1 MTEVDQTTTYSQWF
15 NNLRDK
21 EAQVRINER
30 IRRLLLGNAGD
41 VRPVG
46 RGVSELRVNYGP
58 GYRVYY
64 MRRGNALVILLVGG
78 DKDSQSRD
86 IARAI
91 ELARDYRN

>member
-1 MTEVDQTTTYSQWF
+1 MTATYARWFDQ
-15 NNLRDK
+15 LRDRP
-21 EAQVRINER
+21 AQYRINQR
-30 IRRLLLGNAGD
+30 IRRLLLGNEGD

-64 MRRGNALVILLVGG
+64 MRSGSAVIILLAGG

-86 IARAI
+86 IPRAI
-91 ELARDYRN
+91 ELAQHYRN

>member
-30 IRRLLLGNAGD
+30 IRRLLLDNAGD

-91 ELARDYRN
+91 ELAHDYRN

>member
-64 MRRGNALVILLVGG
+64 MQRGNALVILLAGG

>member
-1 MTEVDQTTTYSQWF
+1 MIEVDQTATYSQWF

-46 RGVSELRVNYGP
+46 RGGF
-58 GYRVYY
+58 
-64 MRRGNALVILLVGG
+64 LV
-78 DKDSQSRD
+78 
-86 IARAI
+86 AR
-91 ELARDYRN
+91 